1 MDEVKPTE
9 VKKETYSYRG
19 WLISD
24 SFIKRSFAS
33 VGYQAMGTIFIYLI
47 FLAAA
52 LLLGGIALIIGAFLK

>member
-1 MDEVKPTE
+1 MD
-9 VKKETYSYRG
+9 KETYSYKG

-33 VGYQAMGTIFIYLI
+33 VGYQTMGAIFIYLI
-47 FLAAA
+47 VLVAM